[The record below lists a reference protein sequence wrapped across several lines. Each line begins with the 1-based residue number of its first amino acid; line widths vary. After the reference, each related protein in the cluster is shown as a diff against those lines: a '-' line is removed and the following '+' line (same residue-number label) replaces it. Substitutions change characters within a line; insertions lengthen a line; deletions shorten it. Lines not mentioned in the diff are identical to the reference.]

1 MDQNKPV
8 VINWKALA
16 YAYSDREIAR
26 AILDGAPLPLVP
38 EGETITYYSWEGTG
52 DLLPS
57 EDGTPRN

>member
-26 AILDGAPLPLVP
+26 AILHKANREIALSG
-38 EGETITYYSWEGTG
+38 TITWYSWEGAI
-52 DLLPS
+52 DLL
-57 EDGTPRN
+57 EDPPPNR